1 MIINIKYFLILQ
13 LILLPLLV
21 TASNA
26 RGRRRPGA
34 RTEATAVEE
43 VTEKA
48 AGPDQIAMASRTE
61 SSRFGMQPSYSS
73 TNQET
78 ENYPYELNLIRP
90 ESQFPTNP
98 SGVSQYSF
106 GNEERQ
112 VEDVETAEEYVA
124 KAMQMYGSR
133 LQEPIRIT
141 AENTPTQNKY
151 DVFEAPEPE
160 TQTPAPVQASAP
172 VFEKD
177 PVTRSYDVYDYSTY
191 ETVSEQQYEPKF
203 ETKYRYQPNSNSENA
218 YVAPSMRGQSNS
230 EEDRIKAAAS
240 SEIPKEEILK
250 QIEKS
255 VIKYMKE
262 MEADGKIIPPSEPKT
277 NYYKIQQAE
286 NTQRTQATP
295 KPKQSS
301 FQYSTTMRNQN
312 QKPAP
317 KQQSQ
322 SNEET
327 YSSSSLHQEL
337 SESLA
342 PNVEFIYKIK
352 ARAPLQSMQTSRPYS
367 NKVPVESFDHSAA
380 LKNMEEFDLSH
391 VVQEERVATKPKLF
405 FNSDIYQDINS
416 LPYKPE
422 KLVITRPHKTKEH
435 PDYKGYS
442 LYTEAKAEDDSEDSG
457 YPIMNPYQFV
467 FKKEPSSPSLV
478 AQSSNWESSHNRP
491 YSSAPQNQKPQ
502 LEYDTYS
509 PKYNNNPEGYG
520 YQHQHSQSH
529 KYQGRHPTK
538 RGKRGGPHPH
548 GKKGT
553 RGTKDPEA
561 NVALRPPPKV

>member
-1 MIINIKYFLILQ
+1 M
-13 LILLPLLV
+13 LLPLLV
-21 TASNA
+21 TANNA

-61 SSRFGMQPSYSS
+61 SSRYAMPSSYATSD
-73 TNQET
+73 QET
-78 ENYPYELNLIRP
+78 ENYPYELNLVRP

-98 SGVSQYSF
+98 AGVSQYSF

-112 VEDVETAEEYVA
+112 VDDVETAEEYVA

-133 LQEPIRIT
+133 LKEPIRIT
-141 AENTPTQNKY
+141 AENMPPQNKY

-160 TQTPAPVQASAP
+160 TQTPAPIPVSAP
-172 VFEKD
+172 VYEKD

-203 ETKYRYQPNSNSENA
+203 ETKYRYQPNNNAETA
-218 YVAPSMRGQSNS
+218 YVAPSMRPQSSSDN
-230 EEDRIKAAAS
+230 DRIKAAAS

-277 NYYKIQQAE
+277 TYAKFQQAE
-286 NTQRTQATP
+286 SGQRIQTTP
-295 KPKQSS
+295 KPKQTS
-301 FQYSTTMRNQN
+301 FQYTSSSTRNQSPKIA
-312 QKPAP
+312 QKPSAS
-317 KQQSQ
+317 SQ
-322 SNEET
+322 EET
-327 YSSSSLHQEL
+327 YSSSLQQEL

-352 ARAPLQSMQTSRPYS
+352 ARAPLQSMQASRPYS
-367 NKVPVESFDHSAA
+367 TKIPVESFDHSAA

-422 KLVITRPHKTKEH
+422 KLVINRPQKTKEH
-435 PDYKGYS
+435 PDYKGYA
-442 LYTEAKAEDDSEDSG
+442 LYTEAKPEEDSEDSG

-467 FKKEPSSPSLV
+467 FKKEPSSSSSLV

-491 YSSAPQNQKPQ
+491 YSAPQKPQ

-520 YQHQHSQSH
+520 YQHQHGQSH
-529 KYQGRHPTK
+529 KYQGRHTTK

-548 GKKGT
+548 GKKGS
-553 RGTKDPEA
+553 RGSSSAKDPEA